1 MSAQR
6 ETVADER
13 KPVAIRSTEDEL
25 PSDLY
30 AACVALGRH
39 ATGGKKDVGTERRNA
54 IDEMLRA
61 DIKSVLR

>member
-39 ATGGKKDVGTERRNA
+39 ATGGKKD
-54 IDEMLRA
+54 L
-61 DIKSVLR
+61 